1 MAKKHGSKPGCFECG
16 DPGHFIADCPKRNTY
31 YMKGNG
37 SGTHDSGGF
46 HKQNDYKRHPRKGS
60 LVKNFKK
67 FAKSFHKETKHRER
81 AFMAKVQEHLLDD
94 DSSSS
99 SSSLSSSDDE
109 VVIKKG
115 GKKDVGGPAGLCC
128 MATIPKRRSRSSTS
142 LSSGFCTMALDGE
155 DAGRED
161 PGSSDDTASE
171 VSISDEEILAI
182 LEDNK
187 RESSSVMPRSPRR
200 PLRPMR
206 ECLPSL
212 SLQMTR
218 LQL

>member
-1 MAKKHGSKPGCFECG
+1 
-16 DPGHFIADCPKRNTY
+16 
-31 YMKGNG
+31 
-37 SGTHDSGGF
+37 
-46 HKQNDYKRHPRKGS
+46 
-60 LVKNFKK
+60 
-67 FAKSFHKETKHRER
+67 
-81 AFMAKVQEHLLDD
+81 MAKVQEHLLDD

-142 LSSGFCTMALDGE
+142 PSSGFCTMALDGE

-161 PGSSDDTASE
+161 PGSSDDTTSE

-187 RESSSVMPRSPRR
+187 RELKRYANITKKTFEAYERV
-200 PLRPMR
+200 
-206 ECLPSL
+206 CVPSL

-218 LQL
+218 LRL

>member
-1 MAKKHGSKPGCFECG
+1 
-16 DPGHFIADCPKRNTY
+16 
-31 YMKGNG
+31 
-37 SGTHDSGGF
+37 
-46 HKQNDYKRHPRKGS
+46 
-60 LVKNFKK
+60 
-67 FAKSFHKETKHRER
+67 
-81 AFMAKVQEHLLDD
+81 MAKVQEHLLDD

-155 DAGRED
+155 DAERED

-206 ECLPSL
+206 ECLSSL